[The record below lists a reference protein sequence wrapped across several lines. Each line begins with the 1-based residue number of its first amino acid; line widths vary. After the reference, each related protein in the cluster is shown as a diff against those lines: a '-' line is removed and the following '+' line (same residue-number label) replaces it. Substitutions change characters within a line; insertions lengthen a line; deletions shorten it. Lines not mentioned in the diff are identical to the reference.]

1 MPWNSALEK
10 ALKFMANLDF
20 KILPSQQPRQ
30 FATCEVH
37 PYIHLSVSLSVHPST
52 IYPCVPGIS
61 VTLSSYNLPLQSPV
75 LHWQDL
81 YFPCP
86 VIIYFFI
93 SDNPEETR
101 GCLRKA
107 YDLFCGLQRKGP
119 KLSKEE
125 EEARKKKLT
134 DTSEKP
140 LWRTV
145 VNINAIILLAVAVF
159 VHGYFA
165 WTLSY

>member
-1 MPWNSALEK
+1 
-10 ALKFMANLDF
+10 MANFDF
-20 KILPSQQPRQ
+20 KTLPSQQPRQ

-52 IYPCVPGIS
+52 IYPYLPGIP
-61 VTLSSYNLPLQSPV
+61 VTFSSYNHPLQSPV
-75 LHWQDL
+75 LHRQDL
-81 YFPCP
+81 YFPCSA
-86 VIIYFFI
+86 IIYFFI

-119 KLSKEE
+119 KLSKA
-125 EEARKKKLT
+125 EEAAQKKKLA

-145 VNINAIILLAVAVF
+145 VNINAIIPLAVAVF
-159 VHGYFA
+159 VHGSFA
-165 WTLSY
+165 